1 MTTMTTTTTNP
12 NPQTPPTTP
21 PRPSHDTTP
30 PIIPPLDLASLPS
43 SPSPSIL
50 SPPLSP
56 LSPTYPKPTTTPTTT
71 ALHVLTQTL
80 ASHPPLPALHHAA
93 YTALGP
99 VRFQRN
105 LARLLSR
112 YARDLRAS
120 AVTDGQRRTAREVA
134 RSAQGIALGVAG
146 SLGRDGG
153 STGFSPGFSPRGKR
167 AMVLATL
174 RRGDDVAI
182 PCEDDDV
189 RNWDGEEQ
197 GKGECEGDIDTSHL
211 LSSPAFPSLC
221 SAYLAWLNTTT
232 VPPRRVPTSP
242 ETPETRRARLTQAL
256 ADTTTDADRLPSA
269 SEYDT
274 YGIWRGAG
282 SRPATPIPT
291 STTSSPSS
299 SSRTGHRQ
307 LLPRQQRHR
316 QQQNWWKSQWTVAL
330 VALFIGEL
338 LSLAACWAISTRTG
352 VPLRRV
358 VSAVGEWL
366 GTGLAGVVVVH
377 VARHH
382 QRFMVQD
389 EDGEGDKGVCA
400 E

>member
-1 MTTMTTTTTNP
+1 MTTTTTNP

-134 RSAQGIALGVAG
+134 RSAQGIALGVAE

-153 STGFSPGFSPRGKR
+153 STGFSPRGKR

-182 PCEDDDV
+182 PCE
-189 RNWDGEEQ
+189 EQ
-197 GKGECEGDIDTSHL
+197 GKEECEGDIDTSHL

-269 SEYDT
+269 SEYDAH
-274 YGIWRGAG
+274 GIWRGAG

-366 GTGLAGVVVVH
+366 GTGLAGVVVVD

-382 QRFMVQD
+382 DRFLVEE

>member
-1 MTTMTTTTTNP
+1 MTTMTITTTKPT
-12 NPQTPPTTP
+12 PQTPPATP
-21 PRPSHDTTP
+21 PPPSHDTNP

-43 SPSPSIL
+43 SPSSSIL

-56 LSPTYPKPTTTPTTT
+56 LSPTHKQTTPTTPPIT
-71 ALHVLTQTL
+71 HLLIQTL
-80 ASHPPLPALHHAA
+80 QSHPPLPALHHAA

-120 AVTDGQRRTAREVA
+120 AATAGQRRTAREVA
-134 RSAQGIALGVAG
+134 RSAQGIASGVAE
-146 SLGRDGG
+146 SLGGRDGG
-153 STGFSPGFSPRGKR
+153 SPGFSPRGKR

-174 RRGDDVAI
+174 RRGDDVA
-182 PCEDDDV
+182 CGEDDA
-189 RNWDGEEQ
+189 RNWDDAGREGE
-197 GKGECEGDIDTSHL
+197 EGDIDTSHL

-221 SAYLAWLNTTT
+221 EAYLAWLNTTT
-232 VPPRRVPTSP
+232 TTPPRPQPTSP

-256 ADTTTDADRLPSA
+256 TDTDADRIPSP

-274 YGIWRGAG
+274 HGIWQGVG
-282 SRPATPIPT
+282 SRPASPTTSIPT
-291 STTSSPSS
+291 SSNTTSP
-299 SSRTGHRQ
+299 RTRHRRRP
-307 LLPRQQRHR
+307 LPRQLPRQHQR
-316 QQQNWWKSQWTVAL
+316 QPFWKSQWTLPLAATL
-330 VALFIGEL
+330 LAAL
-338 LSLAACWAISTRTG
+338 LSLAACCAISTRTG

-366 GTGLAGVVVVH
+366 GAGLAGVVVVH
-377 VARHH
+377 VARHYD
-382 QRFMVQD
+382 QYVD
-389 EDGEGDKGVCA
+389 KEEGDGEEEGDKGVCA